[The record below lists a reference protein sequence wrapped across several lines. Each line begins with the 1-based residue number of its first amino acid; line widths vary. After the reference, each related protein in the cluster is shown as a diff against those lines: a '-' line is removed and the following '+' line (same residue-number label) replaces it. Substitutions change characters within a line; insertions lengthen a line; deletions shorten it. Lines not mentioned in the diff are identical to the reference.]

1 MGMCPHQNEVD
12 DCRFLN
18 INSKSSYKCHFN
30 LDRKS
35 IAEFFNN
42 YSLTRTL
49 RFYVIFFI
57 DFYISFI
64 L

>member
-1 MGMCPHQNEVD
+1 MGMCPHQNEVDEND

-49 RFYVIFFI
+49 FPIVFN
-57 DFYISFI
+57 
-64 L
+64 